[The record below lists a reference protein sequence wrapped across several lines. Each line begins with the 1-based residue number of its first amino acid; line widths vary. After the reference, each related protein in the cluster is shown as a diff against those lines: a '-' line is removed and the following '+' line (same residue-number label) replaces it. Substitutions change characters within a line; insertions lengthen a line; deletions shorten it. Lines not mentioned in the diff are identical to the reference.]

1 MSISPEVMNWL
12 VSISLL
18 SGCLYATW
26 LIYQTNKK
34 PEVATNYKNIAL
46 MAQNLTA
53 CKVSTR
59 KQVLTELYLDPNWSE
74 EEVDELKSVL
84 EGILKTKLTI
94 DKPGQASKGIKT
106 L

>member
-12 VSISLL
+12 VSILLL

-26 LIYQTNKK
+26 LIHQTNKK
-34 PEVATNYKNIAL
+34 PENAPNYKNISQ
-46 MAQNLTA
+46 MAQNLTV
-53 CKVSTR
+53 CKNW
-59 KQVLTELYLDPNWSE
+59 TED
-74 EEVDELKSVL
+74 EVDELKKVL

-94 DKPGQASKGIKT
+94 DKPGQESKGIKT

>member
-1 MSISPEVMNWL
+1 MPISEISIWL
-12 VSISLL
+12 GSISLF

-34 PEVATNYKNIAL
+34 PEPKPNYKNISQ
-46 MAQNLTA
+46 MAQNLTV

-59 KQVLTELYLDPNWSE
+59 KQVLTELYLNPDWSE
-74 EEVDELKSVL
+74 EEVDELKGVL

-94 DKPGQASKGIKT
+94 DKPGQESKGLKA

>member
-1 MSISPEVMNWL
+1 
-12 VSISLL
+12 
-18 SGCLYATW
+18 
-26 LIYQTNKK
+26 
-34 PEVATNYKNIAL
+34 

-59 KQVLTELYLDPNWSE
+59 KQVLTELYMDPDWSE
-74 EEVDELKSVL
+74 AEVDELKSVL

-94 DKPGQASKGIKT
+94 DKPGQKVEGIKT

>member
-12 VSISLL
+12 VSILLL

-26 LIYQTNKK
+26 LIHQTNKK
-34 PEVATNYKNIAL
+34 PESAPNYKNISQ
-46 MAQNLTA
+46 MAQNLTS

-59 KQVLTELYLDPNWSE
+59 KQVLTELYLDPNWTE
-74 EEVDELKSVL
+74 DEVDELKKVL
-84 EGILKTKLTI
+84 EGILKTNLTI
-94 DKPGQASKGIKT
+94 DKPGQENKGIKT

>member
-1 MSISPEVMNWL
+1 MSISE
-12 VSISLL
+12 ISLWLGSAIIL
-18 SGCLYATW
+18 SGGFYAIW
-26 LIYQTNKK
+26 LIYLTSKK
-34 PEVATNYKNIAL
+34 PEPKPNYKNISL

-59 KQVLTELYLDPNWSE
+59 KQVLTELYMDPDWSE
-74 EEVDELKSVL
+74 AEVDELKGVL

-94 DKPGQASKGIKT
+94 DKPGQRVEGIKV

>member
-1 MSISPEVMNWL
+1 MSISEISIWL
-12 VSISLL
+12 GSIILL
-18 SGCLYATW
+18 SSCLYATW
-26 LIYQTNKK
+26 LIYQTGK
-34 PEVATNYKNIAL
+34 PEPKPNYKNISL

-59 KQVLTELYLDPNWSE
+59 KQVLTELYMDPDWSE
-74 EEVDELKSVL
+74 EEVDELKGVL

-94 DKPGQASKGIKT
+94 DKPGQKVKGIKI

>member
-1 MSISPEVMNWL
+1 MSISPEVMPWL

-18 SGCLYATW
+18 SGCLYTAW
-26 LIYQTNKK
+26 LIHQTNKK
-34 PEVATNYKNIAL
+34 PEATPNYKNIAL

-59 KQVLTELYLDPNWSE
+59 KQVLTELYMDPDWSE

-94 DKPGQASKGIKT
+94 DKPGQKNKGLKT

>member
-1 MSISPEVMNWL
+1 MSISPEVMPWL

-18 SGCLYATW
+18 SGCFYATW

-34 PEVATNYKNIAL
+34 PEPKPNYKNIAL

-59 KQVLTELYLDPNWSE
+59 KQVLTELYIDPNWTE

-94 DKPGQASKGIKT
+94 DKPGQKNKGLKT

>member
-26 LIYQTNKK
+26 LIHQTSKK
-34 PEVATNYKNIAL
+34 PEVATNYKSISQ

-59 KQVLTELYLDPNWSE
+59 KKVLTELYLDPNWTE
-74 EEVDELKSVL
+74 DEVDELKNVL

-94 DKPGQASKGIKT
+94 DKPGQESKGIKT

>member
-1 MSISPEVMNWL
+1 MSISLEAAMWL
-12 VSISLL
+12 GSISLF

-26 LIYQTNKK
+26 LIYQSNKK
-34 PEVATNYKNIAL
+34 PAAKTNYKNISL

-74 EEVDELKSVL
+74 AEVDELKSVL
-84 EGILKTKLTI
+84 EGILKTSLTI
-94 DKPGQASKGIKT
+94 DKPGQTNKGIKT